1 MNLTGPCRPLTEPG
15 PGHVC
20 PVSTGRRGLWLW
32 FWMALLVPMT
42 VKAAPALE
50 CRLDSELLAGDT
62 PRAMAGR
69 SGERVCVDSEGVLRQ
84 RGTWR
89 EGLPIGPQRQYDEQ
103 GRLRQ
108 LVYATGG
115 RQAVLIEFHEDGSLR
130 ALRCA
135 PASLL
140 PEDRQPCGHQNAVSE
155 SRLYRSPG
163 QLLSVVRYQAGQLVH
178 QTVLDEQGRVV
189 RTETLTDG
197 RRVKRVYYPSG
208 QLRSETD
215 LLERDP
221 GGAQG
226 RDGVARE
233 WSEDGQL
240 TQELTWVDGE
250 ERRLEQWHPGGQRK
264 LLQQMAREGRHRWRI
279 SESFRPDGTK
289 SAVVTERNGRLW
301 GWQRIFDE
309 EGRLVREDEYGDRG
323 ELLRSRRYGA
333 DGQVL
338 QEDRIREDA
347 GAT

>member
-208 QLRSETD
+208 QLRSET
-215 LLERDP
+215 ER
-221 GGAQG
+221 A
-226 RDGVARE
+226 ARC
-233 WSEDGQL
+233 
-240 TQELTWVDGE
+240 
-250 ERRLEQWHPGGQRK
+250 
-264 LLQQMAREGRHRWRI
+264 
-279 SESFRPDGTK
+279 
-289 SAVVTERNGRLW
+289 
-301 GWQRIFDE
+301 
-309 EGRLVREDEYGDRG
+309 
-323 ELLRSRRYGA
+323 
-333 DGQVL
+333 
-338 QEDRIREDA
+338 A
-347 GAT
+347 GP